1 MKKIL
6 LLTIGMIGL
15 SASAQN
21 VMTPELLWQLGRVS
35 PLGIT
40 KDGKSIIY
48 KVSIPSVEENKS
60 DSKVYSIP
68 ASGGKATEITD
79 YEALLKDKNISPDGK
94 LLLSS
99 KEIKVGKVLG
109 KDYYPNLDKS
119 NVQVYDGLDYRH
131 WDTWN
136 DGTHNHVVYS
146 NATDKENF
154 IDIMK
159 ENQYFRLKLANH
171 FQIWKLFQVLNS
183 SFQKQFLEQVFLS
196 FRLRQ

>member
-21 VMTPELLWQLGRVS
+21 VITPELLWQLGRVS

-40 KDGKSIIY
+40 KDGKNIIY

-60 DSKVYSIP
+60 NSKVYSVP
-68 ASGGKATEITD
+68 VSGGNATEIKE
-79 YEALLKDKNISPDGK
+79 YEALLKDKNVSPDGK
-94 LLLSS
+94 LLLAS
-99 KEIKVGKVLG
+99 KEIKIGKVLG
-109 KDYYPNLDKS
+109 KDYYPELDKS

-131 WDTWN
+131 WDTYN

-159 ENQYFRLKLANH
+159 DEPLILLKT
-171 FQIWKLFQVLNS
+171 FW
-183 SFQKQFLEQVFLS
+183 
-196 FRLRQ
+196 R